1 MVNKGLILKSKNKTK
16 LWRVT
21 LKTKI
26 GLLKKPESFLVE
38 ADGYSKTDIIRIM
51 KEVHPEWEISEI
63 NPEIDKVV
71 NSQLSSAG

>member
-1 MVNKGLILKSKNKTK
+1 MVNKRLTLKFKDKAK
-16 LWRVT
+16 LWRVI
-21 LKTKI
+21 LKTKT

-38 ADGYSKTDIIRIM
+38 ADGYSKADIIRIM

-63 NPEIDKVV
+63 SQEADEAI